1 MKTFNW
7 KKLLGI
13 TCGTLI
19 TLSAGAQT
27 VIEDFEYPSEEDL
40 LWAWFPQASTLS
52 LSSWVA
58 PGSKGTHSMRVDRD
72 FGTGLWEA
80 EILTPPPLVT
90 PLVLG
95 ADQYLSLRVTGE
107 PQFTN
112 ASFQTLFLYAY
123 DSVGNF
129 GRWGSPIPTSTTN
142 WQILNFP
149 AGSILLPW
157 DSPGA
162 PDLADIVQFKLYIFG
177 QGEPAG
183 APYLATVYID
193 DLTVRDTPLVETPP
207 ATFGPAMIEGF
218 EDADEA
224 ALLARWTPSYPTLT
238 TLGLSTDVSPK
249 AAGAKALTVVREF
262 GTVPWETEI
271 LTGPVR
277 EVPIGITSNQYLTWR
292 ISGDPEL
299 AKASFQTLF
308 LYAYDAAGNFG
319 RWGAPVPTSTN
330 WQVINLAAGSIG
342 KPWDSPALP
351 NLSNIVQFKLFFY
364 GQGDPAGEPYTAA
377 IRIDDVQVR
386 DEALIEFP
394 APSAMRGL
402 IEDFESYADN
412 AALLGFYS
420 YVNSPAATATTATL
434 ETPAP
439 QGAKALKLAVDF
451 SSGQYPWGSVRS
463 ALVAPF
469 SLPTQA
475 VVTLK
480 VKGDAT
486 LAPVADGATSFWLT
500 FYDASDRAIN
510 FTTSEAPVIT
520 SEWTTLRAAYTDF
533 WGDSVADTGNLV
545 RWRILVQGWEGTPES
560 PAQSAA
566 IYVDDIRVAV
576 PPTLAIV
583 REGSNLQLQLGDLVT
598 GATYTI
604 RQTTDFVTWT
614 NTALTATGPTQ
625 TWTIPAG
632 QWGFFQVATA
642 P

>member
-7 KKLLGI
+7 KTVFGL
-13 TCGTLI
+13 TCSTLI
-19 TLSAGAQT
+19 TFSAGAQT
-27 VIEDFEYPSEEDL
+27 VIEDFEYPSESDL
-40 LWAWFPQASTLS
+40 LSAWFPQASTLS

-58 PGSKGTHSMRVDRD
+58 PGSKGTHSMRVDREY
-72 FGTGLWEA
+72 GTGLWET

-90 PLVLG
+90 PLTIG
-95 ADQYLSLRVTGE
+95 AAQYVALRVTGE

-123 DSVGNF
+123 DGSGNF

-142 WQILNFP
+142 WQIMNFLG
-149 AGSILLPW
+149 GSIQLPW

-162 PDLADIVQFKLYIFG
+162 PDLANIVQLKLYLFG
-177 QGEPAG
+177 QGDPAG
-183 APYLATVYID
+183 APYSATVYFD
-193 DLTVRDTPLVETPP
+193 DIVVRDTPLVETPP

-218 EDADEA
+218 EYADDA
-224 ALLARWTPSYPTLT
+224 ALLARWTPSFPALT
-238 TLGLSTDVSPK
+238 TLSLSSEVSPK
-249 AAGAKALTVVREF
+249 AAGTKSLTIVRDF
-262 GTVPWETEI
+262 GAVPWETEA

-277 EVPIGITSNQYLTWR
+277 EVPMGITANQYLTWR

-308 LYAYDAAGNFG
+308 LYAFDAAGNFG

-342 KPWDSPALP
+342 KPWDSPSLP
-351 NLSNIVQFKLFFY
+351 NLSNIVQFKFFLY
-364 GQGDPAGEPYTAA
+364 GQGDPAGEPYTAT
-377 IRIDDVQVR
+377 IRVDDVQVR
-386 DEALIEFP
+386 DTALIEFP

-402 IEDFESYADN
+402 IDDFESYADN
-412 AALLGFYS
+412 TALRGFYS
-420 YVNSPAATATTATL
+420 YLNSPAATATAATL

-439 QGAKALKLAVDF
+439 QGSKALKLGVDF

-463 ALVAPF
+463 SVVAPF
-469 SLPTQA
+469 SIPTNA
-475 VVTLK
+475 VVTFK

-486 LAPVADGATSFWLT
+486 LAPVADAATSFWLT
-500 FYDASDRAIN
+500 FYDESGRAVHY
-510 FTTSEAPVIT
+510 TTSETPVV
-520 SEWTTLRAAYTDF
+520 SSDWTTLRASYADF

-545 RWRILVQGWEGTPES
+545 QWRILVQGWEGTSES

-566 IYVDDIRVAV
+566 IYVDDIRVVIA
-576 PPTLAIV
+576 PTLAIV
-583 REGSNLQLQLGDLVT
+583 RDGSNLKLQLGNLVP
-598 GATYTI
+598 GAPYAI

-614 NTALTATGPTQ
+614 STALTATGASQ

-632 QWGFFQVATA
+632 QLGFFQVAA
-642 P
+642 VP